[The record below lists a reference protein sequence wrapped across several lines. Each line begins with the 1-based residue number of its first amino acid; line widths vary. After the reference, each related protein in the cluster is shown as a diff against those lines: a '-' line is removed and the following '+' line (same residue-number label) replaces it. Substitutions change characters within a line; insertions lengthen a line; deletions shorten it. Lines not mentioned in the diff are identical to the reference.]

1 METALAILL
10 TIAYIVTVIILVC
23 LAICTFVLAVMA
35 IKEFIEMW

>member
-10 TIAYIVTVIILVC
+10 MIAYIAMVIILVG
-23 LAICTFVLAVMA
+23 LGIIVFVVAVMA

>member
-10 TIAYIVTVIILVC
+10 MIAYIGIIIITVG
-23 LAICTFVLAVMA
+23 LAIIVFVVAVMA